1 MSWRALASEFKSSTL
16 RNTWW
21 GHVMSV
27 PFMAYVA
34 GYVVPLEESYLES
47 KFPDTWRHYAS
58 KTQRWGFF

>member
-1 MSWRALASEFKSSTL
+1 
-16 RNTWW
+16 
-21 GHVMSV
+21 MSV